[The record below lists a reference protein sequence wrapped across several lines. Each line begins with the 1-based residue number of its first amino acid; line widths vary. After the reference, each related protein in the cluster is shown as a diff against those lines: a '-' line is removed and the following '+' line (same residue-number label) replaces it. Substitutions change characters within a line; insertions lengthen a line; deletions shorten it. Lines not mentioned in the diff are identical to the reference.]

1 MRIWRRTRFVTI
13 PAGISIRQRRHSLE
27 KLAAEPEPIGP
38 VTVREQ
44 AIVPDALKAAWQR
57 VQQET
62 AHELAGIQRHHLR
75 LSTLAIVL
83 PAKADM
89 VAGERNQPT
98 VGDRHPMRVAR
109 QISQNLGRTGKWAL
123 GVDHPFASAQRS
135 QIGRKGLWRLQPS
148 ERGEELKLA
157 GGVGRLQS
165 LEEQPPEQ
173 A

>member
-1 MRIWRRTRFVTI
+1 M
-13 PAGISIRQRRHSLE
+13 
-27 KLAAEPEPIGP
+27 
-38 VTVREQ
+38 TVREQ
-44 AIVPDALKAAWQR
+44 AIVPDALKAAWEC

-75 LSTLAIVL
+75 LSTLAIIL

-123 GVDHPFASAQRS
+123 GLDHPFASAQRL

-165 LEEQPPEQ
+165 LQEQPPEQ
-173 A
+173 P